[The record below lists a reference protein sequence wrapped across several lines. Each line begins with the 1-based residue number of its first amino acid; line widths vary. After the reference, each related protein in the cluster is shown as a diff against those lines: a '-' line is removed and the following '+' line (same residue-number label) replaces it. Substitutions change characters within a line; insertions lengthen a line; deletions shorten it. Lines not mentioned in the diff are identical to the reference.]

1 MKRFRTTIGSSLLA
15 TALIV
20 MPVVASAQITPGSTG
35 LDAAARG
42 SGLATD
48 CTGTACLTQVI
59 GGAIGIV
66 LGFLGI
72 VLLCLFIYAGF
83 LWMTSGGDTDQVK
96 RAKSMLVNAVA
107 GLAII
112 AASYAITSFVVSEIG
127 RISGGGAGG
136 ASSEAPAD
144 GSVAN
149 GGACSSS
156 SQCSDPLAT
165 CTDGTC
171 QTVLLEP

>member
-1 MKRFRTTIGSSLLA
+1 MKRLRTTIGSSLLA
-15 TALIV
+15 TALLV
-20 MPVVASAQITPGSTG
+20 MPVVALAQITPGSTG

-83 LWMTSGGDTDQVK
+83 LWMTAGGEVDQVK

-127 RISGGGAGG
+127 RISGGGGG
-136 ASSEAPAD
+136 GTTSEAPAD
-144 GSVAN
+144 GSVAD
-149 GGACSSS
+149 GGACTAS
-156 SQCSDPLAT
+156 SQCSNPLAT
-165 CTDGTC
+165 CTDGVCTDIG
-171 QTVLLEP
+171 L